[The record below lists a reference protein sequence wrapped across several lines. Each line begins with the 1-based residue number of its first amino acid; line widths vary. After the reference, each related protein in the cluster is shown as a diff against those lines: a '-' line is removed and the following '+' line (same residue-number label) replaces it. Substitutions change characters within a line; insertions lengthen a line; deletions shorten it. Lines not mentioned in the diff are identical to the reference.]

1 MIKGHNRKYYVL
13 IGIGIF
19 LILILSVFVFILMPR
34 GKPVILH
41 ETNTLYEIVEDGDII
56 CRLGDRFWSQLFK
69 DLSTKDKRY
78 SHMGIIRVNNGLIT
92 VIHAEGDT
100 GHGKDFVHE
109 VTLEEFIK
117 IARAI
122 GIYRINDVDRS
133 KISGLAIEYM
143 GIPFDWQFDMNDES
157 KLYCTELLYV
167 ILKRIK
173 PVLEL
178 NTAFIKE
185 LGNDII
191 SLEAISNSEH
201 FSEIYFISNSK

>member
-1 MIKGHNRKYYVL
+1 MIKGHKRKYYVL
-13 IGIGIF
+13 FGIGIF
-19 LILILSVFVFILMPR
+19 SMLILSVLVFILMPR
-34 GKPVILH
+34 GKPVVLQ
-41 ETNTLYEIVEDGDII
+41 ETNVLFEIVEDGDII

-69 DLSTKDKRY
+69 DMAIEDKRY
-78 SHMGIIRVNNGLIT
+78 SHMGIIRINDGLIT

-100 GHGKDFVHE
+100 GHGNDFVHE

-122 GIYRINDVDRS
+122 GIYRINDVDGS
-133 KISGLAIEYM
+133 KISSLATEYM
-143 GIPFDWQFDMNDES
+143 GIPFDWKFDLTDES

-178 NTAFIKE
+178 NTAFVKE
-185 LGNDII
+185 LGNEII
-191 SLEAISNSEH
+191 SLEAISNSEY
-201 FSEIYFISNSK
+201 FSEIYFVSNN